1 MSHHLKDIIP
11 FFISVNEKI
20 ERDFSEIAVAQ
31 YFRKGTF
38 ISMEG
43 DSCNYFPII
52 KSGIIRVYK
61 VGNKGQEITLY
72 RINSGE
78 SCILTIS
85 CLLAQNKFPAIAV
98 VEEDSEVLLVPAAT
112 LREWIRK
119 YEIWAEYIYNYLSEV
134 LMNVLEIIENISFK
148 KIDVRIIEFLINY
161 SLKHSKTIK
170 LTHQQIAYD
179 IGTAR
184 EVVSRTLKELELQNI
199 ISQTRGKIVVNDI
212 SKLQKKIAYLQ

>member
-1 MSHHLKDIIP
+1 LSHHLKDIIP